1 MAKAYLKIKVEM
13 GRERAVRD
21 ALLTFEEVKAA
32 ELTTGDQDVLALVE
46 ADSYDDILQVVIG
59 LAGGRAHLDPGGA
72 ADGGGIDYIRINS
85 VACWFFTHY
94 FSARDYNPSLFSC
107 PEFGQ

>member
-21 ALLTFEEVKAA
+21 ALLTFEEVKTV

-46 ADSYDDILQVVIG
+46 AASYDDILQVVIDRLRTIKG
-59 LAGGRAHLDPGGA
+59 VTGTTTDLVL
-72 ADGGGIDYIRINS
+72 
-85 VACWFFTHY
+85 
-94 FSARDYNPSLFSC
+94 
-107 PEFGQ
+107 E

>member
-32 ELTTGDQDVLALVE
+32 EVTTGDQDVLALIE
-46 ADSYDDILQVVIG
+46 ADSYDDILQVVIDR
-59 LAGGRAHLDPGGA
+59 LRTIK
-72 ADGGGIDYIRINS
+72 GITDTITDL
-85 VACWFFTHY
+85 V
-94 FSARDYNPSLFSC
+94 L
-107 PEFGQ
+107 E